1 MYITLQLFHVVT
13 DTVQRARGKLHSPA
27 SLGSSRSP
35 SGHSFMMNERVRTP
49 SGNVLI
55 SGMLLLLLM
64 LVININYN
72 ILAMVKSPSALNVG
86 STQSIAEELSL
97 LDFRYSRSL
106 PHHN

>member
-1 MYITLQLFHVVT
+1 
-13 DTVQRARGKLHSPA
+13 
-27 SLGSSRSP
+27 
-35 SGHSFMMNERVRTP
+35 MMNERVRTP
-49 SGNVLI
+49 SVNVLT

-64 LVININYN
+64 LVINYN